1 MSLPSPNSQKLT
13 ATNFDLPSLHLLR
26 PEIAVTLHDAEMHLS
41 EFNDDSSQAPLLLDS
56 VDTLAQLAKVLRL
69 IQLEEGYELANSL
82 SAGLQKLYDERD
94 QANRD
99 KASNDMIMDVSEGI
113 MTLARYIEFVLLK
126 ETIEPSLLLPII
138 NQLHSDLNQPALQL
152 SDLTANKNSSIAI
165 ANPEQNYQP
174 LKSLGIDPKKLV
186 EAYRAGLSV
195 ALTAQSNQLSPKER
209 DKLKAMQAACEM
221 VSKRTDSLFWHAA
234 DAAVSDLAG
243 VLPLSNLQ
251 KRALIFVEQQF
262 NDYLPVNDS
271 RFADLVQFASSR
283 DSQLALQVQHK
294 FSANTLNETQL
305 TAMRRFLFGP
315 DCEAT
320 STLNHIIQQEID
332 LIKSASDNYAR
343 QVNLNSSTDE
353 IDSMAQRLHDLSN
366 VFKTLNLN
374 EVSAALNQQTGKV
387 KTWTQPT
394 PNDFDELLGT
404 LMMAENAAINLA
416 KSHTPGAVTLPV
428 YNQTIS
434 LHQIETAHNTLVQ
447 ESRTAIAT
455 IETALNNYL
464 NDADK
469 DILHITPVPDIMRAI
484 SGACLFLNLPRQSQL
499 LKRAATVLQNL
510 IEQNDCRLSEYQLAS
525 IADIVMSAD
534 YYLESLETNKPAG
547 NHAMYVGY
555 RSLQHMLVA

>member
-69 IQLEEGYELANSL
+69 IKLEEGYELANSL

-152 SDLTANKNSSIAI
+152 SALTGHKNSSIAI

-174 LKSLGIDPKKLV
+174 LTSLGIDPKKLV

-416 KSHTPGAVTLPV
+416 KSHTPGAVILPV

-455 IETALNNYL
+455 IETALNDYL

-469 DILHITPVPDIMRAI
+469 NILHITPVPDIMRAI

>member
-94 QANRD
+94 RPN
-99 KASNDMIMDVSEGI
+99 NDMMMDVSEGI

-138 NQLHSDLNQPALQL
+138 NQLHSDLHQPVLQL
-152 SDLTANKNSSIAI
+152 SDLTANKNSSIVI

-195 ALTAQSNQLSPKER
+195 ALTAQSNQLSPKELE
-209 DKLKAMQAACEM
+209 KLNAMQAACEM

-294 FSANTLNETQL
+294 FSANTLDEAQL
-305 TAMRRFLFGP
+305 KTMRRFLFGP
-315 DCEAT
+315 DREVT
-320 STLNHIIQQEID
+320 STLNQLIQQEID
-332 LIKSASDNYAR
+332 LIKSASDSYAR

-353 IDSMAQRLHDLSN
+353 IDSMAQRLHDLSS

-374 EVSAALNQQTGKV
+374 EVSAALTQQIGKV

-455 IETALNNYL
+455 IETALNDYL
-464 NDADK
+464 NDTDK
-469 DILHITPVPDIMRAI
+469 DILHIKPVPDMMRAI

-499 LKRAATVLQNL
+499 LKRGTTVLQNL
-510 IEQNDCRLSEYQLAS
+510 IEQQGRELSEHALAK

>member
-138 NQLHSDLNQPALQL
+138 NQLHSDLNQPVLQL

-209 DKLKAMQAACEM
+209 GKLKAMQAACEM

-234 DAAVSDLAG
+234 DAAVSDLAE

-447 ESRTAIAT
+447 ESRTGIAT

>member
-1 MSLPSPNSQKLT
+1 MSLPSSNSQKLT

-138 NQLHSDLNQPALQL
+138 NQLHSDLNQPSLQL
-152 SDLTANKNSSIAI
+152 SALTGHKNSSIAI

-320 STLNHIIQQEID
+320 STLNQLIQQEID

-343 QVNLNSSTDE
+343 QVNLNSSPDE

-447 ESRTAIAT
+447 ESRTGIAT

-469 DILHITPVPDIMRAI
+469 DILHITPVPDMMRAI

-510 IEQNDCRLSEYQLAS
+510 IEQSDCRLSEYQLAS

>member
-99 KASNDMIMDVSEGI
+99 KAGNDMIMDVSEGI

-152 SDLTANKNSSIAI
+152 SDLTGHKNSSIAI

-174 LKSLGIDPKKLV
+174 LTSLGIDPKKLV

-294 FSANTLNETQL
+294 FSANTLDETQL
-305 TAMRRFLFGP
+305 KTMRRFLFGP
-315 DCEAT
+315 DRDVT
-320 STLNHIIQQEID
+320 STLNQLIQQEID
-332 LIKSASDNYAR
+332 LIKSASDSYAR

-416 KSHTPGAVTLPV
+416 KSHTPGAVILPV

-469 DILHITPVPDIMRAI
+469 DILHITPVPDMMRAI

-510 IEQNDCRLSEYQLAS
+510 IEQSDCRLSEYQLAS

>member
-152 SDLTANKNSSIAI
+152 SDLTANKNSSIVI

-174 LKSLGIDPKKLV
+174 LTSLGIDPKKLV

-332 LIKSASDNYAR
+332 LIKSASDSYAR

-374 EVSAALNQQTGKV
+374 EVSAALSQQIGKV

-394 PNDFDELLGT
+394 PDDFDGLLGT

-469 DILHITPVPDIMRAI
+469 DILHITPVPDMMRAI

-499 LKRAATVLQNL
+499 LKRGATVLQNL
-510 IEQNDCRLSEYQLAS
+510 IEQSDCRLSEYQLAS

>member
-94 QANRD
+94 QP
-99 KASNDMIMDVSEGI
+99 SNDMMMDVSEGI

-152 SDLTANKNSSIAI
+152 SDLTANKNSSIVI

-174 LKSLGIDPKKLV
+174 LKSLGINPKKLV

-195 ALTAQSNQLSPKER
+195 ALTAQSNQLSPKELE
-209 DKLKAMQAACEM
+209 KLNAMQAACEM

-353 IDSMAQRLHDLSN
+353 IDTMAQRLHDLSN

-416 KSHTPGAVTLPV
+416 KSHTPGAVILPV

-469 DILHITPVPDIMRAI
+469 DILHITPVPDMMRAI

-510 IEQNDCRLSEYQLAS
+510 IEQQGGKLSEHELAK

>member
-1 MSLPSPNSQKLT
+1 MSLPSSNSQKLT

-94 QANRD
+94 RPN
-99 KASNDMIMDVSEGI
+99 NDMMMDVSEGI

-138 NQLHSDLNQPALQL
+138 NQLHSDLNQPGLQL
-152 SDLTANKNSSIAI
+152 SDLTANKNSSIVI

-195 ALTAQSNQLSPKER
+195 ALTAQSNQLSPKELE
-209 DKLKAMQAACEM
+209 KLNAMQAACEM

-294 FSANTLNETQL
+294 FSANTLDETQL
-305 TAMRRFLFGP
+305 KTMRRFLFGP
-315 DCEAT
+315 DREVT
-320 STLNHIIQQEID
+320 STLNQLIQQEID
-332 LIKSASDNYAR
+332 LIKSASDSYAR
-343 QVNLNSSTDE
+343 QVNLNSSPDE
-353 IDSMAQRLHDLSN
+353 IDSMAQRLHDLSS

-374 EVSAALNQQTGKV
+374 EVSAALTQQIGKV

-455 IETALNNYL
+455 IETALNDYL
-464 NDADK
+464 NDTDK
-469 DILHITPVPDIMRAI
+469 DILHIKPVPDMMRAI

-499 LKRAATVLQNL
+499 LKRGTTVLQNL
-510 IEQNDCRLSEYQLAS
+510 IEQQGRELSEHALAK

>member
-1 MSLPSPNSQKLT
+1 MSLPSSNSQKLT

-94 QANRD
+94 RPN
-99 KASNDMIMDVSEGI
+99 NDMMMDVSEGI

-138 NQLHSDLNQPALQL
+138 NQLHSDLNQPGLQL
-152 SDLTANKNSSIAI
+152 SDLTANKNSSIVI

-195 ALTAQSNQLSPKER
+195 ALTAQSNQLSPKELE
-209 DKLKAMQAACEM
+209 KLNAMQAACEM

-283 DSQLALQVQHK
+283 DSQLALQVQRK
-294 FSANTLNETQL
+294 FSANTLDETQL
-305 TAMRRFLFGP
+305 KTMRRFLFGP
-315 DCEAT
+315 DRDVT
-320 STLNHIIQQEID
+320 STLNQLIQQEID
-332 LIKSASDNYAR
+332 LIKSASDSYAR

-353 IDSMAQRLHDLSN
+353 IDSMAQRLHDLSS

-374 EVSAALNQQTGKV
+374 EVSAALTQQIGKV

-394 PNDFDELLGT
+394 PDDFDGLLGT
-404 LMMAENAAINLA
+404 LIMAENAAINLA

-455 IETALNNYL
+455 IETALNDYL
-464 NDADK
+464 NDTDK
-469 DILHITPVPDIMRAI
+469 DILHITPVPDMMRAI

-510 IEQNDCRLSEYQLAS
+510 IEQQGRELSEHELAK

>member
-94 QANRD
+94 RPN
-99 KASNDMIMDVSEGI
+99 NDMMMDVSEGI

-138 NQLHSDLNQPALQL
+138 NQLHSDLNQPGLQL
-152 SDLTANKNSSIAI
+152 SDLTANKNSSIVI

-174 LKSLGIDPKKLV
+174 LKSLSIDPKKLV

-195 ALTAQSNQLSPKER
+195 ALTAQSNQLSPKELE
-209 DKLKAMQAACEM
+209 KLNAMQAACEM

-294 FSANTLNETQL
+294 FSANTLDEAQL
-305 TAMRRFLFGP
+305 KTMRRFLFGP
-315 DCEAT
+315 DREVT
-320 STLNHIIQQEID
+320 STLNQLIQQEID
-332 LIKSASDNYAR
+332 LIKSASDSYAR

-353 IDSMAQRLHDLSN
+353 IDSMAQRLHDLSS

-374 EVSAALNQQTGKV
+374 EVSAALTQQIGKV

-455 IETALNNYL
+455 IETALNDYL
-464 NDADK
+464 NDTDK
-469 DILHITPVPDIMRAI
+469 DILHIKPVPDMMRAI

-499 LKRAATVLQNL
+499 LKRGTTVLQNL
-510 IEQNDCRLSEYQLAS
+510 IEQQGRELSEHALAK

>member
-99 KASNDMIMDVSEGI
+99 KASNDIIMDVSEGI

-174 LKSLGIDPKKLV
+174 LTSLGIDPKKLV

-243 VLPLSNLQ
+243 ALPLSNLQ

-416 KSHTPGAVTLPV
+416 KSHTPGAVILPV

-510 IEQNDCRLSEYQLAS
+510 IEQQGRELSEHELAS

>member
-94 QANRD
+94 RPN
-99 KASNDMIMDVSEGI
+99 NDMMMDVSEGI

-138 NQLHSDLNQPALQL
+138 NQLHSDLNQPGLQL
-152 SDLTANKNSSIAI
+152 SDLTANKNSSIVI

-195 ALTAQSNQLSPKER
+195 ALTAQSNQLSPKELE
-209 DKLKAMQAACEM
+209 KLNAMQAACEM

-243 VLPLSNLQ
+243 ALPLSNLQ

-294 FSANTLNETQL
+294 FSANTLDEAQL
-305 TAMRRFLFGP
+305 KTMRRFLFGP
-315 DCEAT
+315 DREVT
-320 STLNHIIQQEID
+320 STLNQLIQQEID
-332 LIKSASDNYAR
+332 LIKSASDSYAR

-374 EVSAALNQQTGKV
+374 EVSAALTQQIGKV
-387 KTWTQPT
+387 KTWAQPT

-455 IETALNNYL
+455 IETALNDYL
-464 NDADK
+464 NDTDK
-469 DILHITPVPDIMRAI
+469 DILHIKPVPDIMRAI

-499 LKRAATVLQNL
+499 LKRGTTVLQNL
-510 IEQNDCRLSEYQLAS
+510 IEQQGRELSEHALAK

>member
-99 KASNDMIMDVSEGI
+99 KAGNDMIMDVSEGI

-138 NQLHSDLNQPALQL
+138 NQLHSDLNQPVLQL

-209 DKLKAMQAACEM
+209 GKLKAMQAACEM

-234 DAAVSDLAG
+234 DAAVSDLAE

-447 ESRTAIAT
+447 ESRTGIAT

>member
-94 QANRD
+94 RPN
-99 KASNDMIMDVSEGI
+99 NDMMMDVSEGI

-138 NQLHSDLNQPALQL
+138 NQLHSDLNQPGLQL
-152 SDLTANKNSSIAI
+152 SDLTANKNSSIVI

-195 ALTAQSNQLSPKER
+195 ALTAQSNQLSPKELE
-209 DKLKAMQAACEM
+209 KLNAMQAACEM

-283 DSQLALQVQHK
+283 DSQLALQVQRK
-294 FSANTLNETQL
+294 FSANTLDETQL
-305 TAMRRFLFGP
+305 KTMRRFLFGP
-315 DCEAT
+315 DRDVT
-320 STLNHIIQQEID
+320 STLNQLIQQEID
-332 LIKSASDNYAR
+332 LIKSASDSYAR

-353 IDSMAQRLHDLSN
+353 IDSMAQRLHDLSS

-374 EVSAALNQQTGKV
+374 EVSAALTQQIGKV

-394 PNDFDELLGT
+394 PNDFDGLLGT

-455 IETALNNYL
+455 IETALNDYL
-464 NDADK
+464 NDTDK
-469 DILHITPVPDIMRAI
+469 DILHIKPVPDMMRAI

-499 LKRAATVLQNL
+499 LKRGATVLQNL
-510 IEQNDCRLSEYQLAS
+510 IEQQGRELSEYALAK

>member
-26 PEIAVTLHDAEMHLS
+26 PELAVTLHDAEVHLS
-41 EFNDDSSQAPLLLDS
+41 EFNDDGSQAPLLLDS

-94 QANRD
+94 QPN
-99 KASNDMIMDVSEGI
+99 NDMMMDVSEGI

-138 NQLHSDLNQPALQL
+138 NQLHSDLNQSALQL
-152 SDLTANKNSSIAI
+152 SDLTANKNSSIVI

-195 ALTAQSNQLSPKER
+195 ALTAQSNQLSPKELE
-209 DKLKAMQAACEM
+209 KLKAMQAACEM

-243 VLPLSNLQ
+243 ALPLSNLQ

-262 NDYLPVNDS
+262 NDYLPVSDS

-294 FSANTLNETQL
+294 FSANTLDETQL
-305 TAMRRFLFGP
+305 KTMRRFLFGP
-315 DCEAT
+315 DREVT
-320 STLNHIIQQEID
+320 STLNQLIQQEID
-332 LIKSASDNYAR
+332 LIKSASDSYAR
-343 QVNLNSSTDE
+343 QDNLNSSTDE
-353 IDSMAQRLHDLSN
+353 IDTMAQRLHDLSS

-374 EVSAALNQQTGKV
+374 EVSAALSQQIGKV

-394 PNDFDELLGT
+394 PNDFDGLLGT

-455 IETALNNYL
+455 IETALNDYL
-464 NDADK
+464 NDTDK
-469 DILHITPVPDIMRAI
+469 DLLHITPVPDIMRAI

-499 LKRAATVLQNL
+499 LKRGATVLQNL
-510 IEQNDCRLSEYQLAS
+510 IEQQGRELSEHALAK

-547 NHAMYVGY
+547 NHAMHVGY

>member
-94 QANRD
+94 RPN
-99 KASNDMIMDVSEGI
+99 NDMMMDVSEGI

-138 NQLHSDLNQPALQL
+138 NQLHSDLNQPLLQL
-152 SDLTANKNSSIAI
+152 SDLTANKNSSIVI

-195 ALTAQSNQLSPKER
+195 ALTAQSNQLSPKELE
-209 DKLKAMQAACEM
+209 KLNAMQAACEM

-294 FSANTLNETQL
+294 FSANTLDETQL
-305 TAMRRFLFGP
+305 KTMRRFLFGP
-315 DCEAT
+315 DREVT
-320 STLNHIIQQEID
+320 STLNQLIQQEID
-332 LIKSASDNYAR
+332 LIKSASDSYAR

-353 IDSMAQRLHDLSN
+353 IDSMAQRLHDLSS

-374 EVSAALNQQTGKV
+374 EVSAALTQQIGKV

-394 PNDFDELLGT
+394 PADFDELLGT

-455 IETALNNYL
+455 IETALNDYL
-464 NDADK
+464 NDTDK
-469 DILHITPVPDIMRAI
+469 DILHIKPVPDMMRAI

-510 IEQNDCRLSEYQLAS
+510 IEQQGGKLSEHELAK

>member
-82 SAGLQKLYDERD
+82 SAGLQKLYEERD

-99 KASNDMIMDVSEGI
+99 KASNDMMMDVSEGI

-152 SDLTANKNSSIAI
+152 SDLTANKNSSIVI

-195 ALTAQSNQLSPKER
+195 ALTAHSNQLSPKER

-283 DSQLALQVQHK
+283 DSQLALQVQRK
-294 FSANTLNETQL
+294 FSANTLDETQL
-305 TAMRRFLFGP
+305 KTMRRFLFGP
-315 DCEAT
+315 DREVT
-320 STLNHIIQQEID
+320 STLNQLIQQEID
-332 LIKSASDNYAR
+332 LIKSASDSYAR
-343 QVNLNSSTDE
+343 QVNLNSSPDE
-353 IDSMAQRLHDLSN
+353 IDSMAQHLHDLSN

-374 EVSAALNQQTGKV
+374 EVSAALTQQIGKV

-394 PNDFDELLGT
+394 PDDFDELLGT

-455 IETALNNYL
+455 IETALNDYL
-464 NDADK
+464 NDTDK
-469 DILHITPVPDIMRAI
+469 DILHITPVPDMMRAI

-499 LKRAATVLQNL
+499 LKRGATVLQNL
-510 IEQNDCRLSEYQLAS
+510 IEQQGRELSEHELAK
-525 IADIVMSAD
+525 IADIVISAD

>member
-1 MSLPSPNSQKLT
+1 MSLPSSNSQKLT

-94 QANRD
+94 QPN
-99 KASNDMIMDVSEGI
+99 NDMMMDVSEGI

-138 NQLHSDLNQPALQL
+138 NQLHSDLHQPVLQL
-152 SDLTANKNSSIAI
+152 SDLTANKNSSIVI

-174 LKSLGIDPKKLV
+174 LTSLGIDPKKLV

-195 ALTAQSNQLSPKER
+195 ALTAQSNQLSPKELE
-209 DKLKAMQAACEM
+209 KLNAMQAACEM

-243 VLPLSNLQ
+243 ALPLSNLQ

-294 FSANTLNETQL
+294 FSANTLDETQL
-305 TAMRRFLFGP
+305 KTMRRFLFGP
-315 DCEAT
+315 DREVT
-320 STLNHIIQQEID
+320 STLNQLIQQEID
-332 LIKSASDNYAR
+332 LIKSASDSYAR

-353 IDSMAQRLHDLSN
+353 IDTMAQRLHDLSS

-374 EVSAALNQQTGKV
+374 EVSAALSQQIGKV

-394 PNDFDELLGT
+394 PDDFDGLLGT

-455 IETALNNYL
+455 IETALNDYL
-464 NDADK
+464 NDTDK
-469 DILHITPVPDIMRAI
+469 DILHIKPVPDMMRAI

-499 LKRAATVLQNL
+499 LKRGATVLQNL
-510 IEQNDCRLSEYQLAS
+510 IEQQGRELSEHALAK
-525 IADIVMSAD
+525 IADIVISAD

>member
-99 KASNDMIMDVSEGI
+99 QASNDMIMDVSEGI

-152 SDLTANKNSSIAI
+152 SALTGHKNSSIAI

-174 LKSLGIDPKKLV
+174 LTSLGIDPKKLV

-195 ALTAQSNQLSPKER
+195 ALTAQSNQLAPKER

-234 DAAVSDLAG
+234 DAAVSDLAR

>member
-152 SDLTANKNSSIAI
+152 SDLTGHKNSSIAI

-174 LKSLGIDPKKLV
+174 LTSLGIDPKKLV

-315 DCEAT
+315 DREVT
-320 STLNHIIQQEID
+320 STLNQLIQQEID
-332 LIKSASDNYAR
+332 LIKSASDSYAR

-416 KSHTPGAVTLPV
+416 KSHTPGAVILPV

-469 DILHITPVPDIMRAI
+469 DILHITPVPDMMRAI

-510 IEQNDCRLSEYQLAS
+510 IEQKGRELSEHALAK

>member
-13 ATNFDLPSLHLLR
+13 VTNFDLPSLHLLR
-26 PEIAVTLHDAEMHLS
+26 PELAVTLHDAEMHLS

-94 QANRD
+94 QPN
-99 KASNDMIMDVSEGI
+99 NDMMMDVSEGI

-152 SDLTANKNSSIAI
+152 SDLTANKNSSIVI

-174 LKSLGIDPKKLV
+174 LTSLGIDPKKLV

-209 DKLKAMQAACEM
+209 EKLKAMQAACEM

-243 VLPLSNLQ
+243 ALPLSNLQ

-262 NDYLPVNDS
+262 NDYLPVHDS

-283 DSQLALQVQHK
+283 DSQLALQVQRK
-294 FSANTLNETQL
+294 FSANTLDETQL
-305 TAMRRFLFGP
+305 KTMRRFLFGP
-315 DCEAT
+315 DREVT
-320 STLNHIIQQEID
+320 STLNQLIQQEID
-332 LIKSASDNYAR
+332 LIKSASDSYAR

-353 IDSMAQRLHDLSN
+353 IDSMAQRLHDLSS

-374 EVSAALNQQTGKV
+374 EVSAALNQQIGKV

-394 PNDFDELLGT
+394 PADFDGLLGT

-455 IETALNNYL
+455 IETALNDYL
-464 NDADK
+464 NDTDK
-469 DILHITPVPDIMRAI
+469 DILHIKPVPDIMRAI

-499 LKRAATVLQNL
+499 LKRAATLLQNL
-510 IEQNDCRLSEYQLAS
+510 IEQQGRELSEHELAK

>member
-13 ATNFDLPSLHLLR
+13 VTNFDLPSLHLLR

-94 QANRD
+94 RPN
-99 KASNDMIMDVSEGI
+99 NDMMMDVSEGI

-243 VLPLSNLQ
+243 ALPLSNLQ

-294 FSANTLNETQL
+294 FSANTLDETQL
-305 TAMRRFLFGP
+305 KTMRRFLFGP
-315 DCEAT
+315 DREVT
-320 STLNHIIQQEID
+320 STLNQLIQQEID
-332 LIKSASDNYAR
+332 LIKSASDSYAR

-353 IDSMAQRLHDLSN
+353 IDSMAQRLHDLSS

-374 EVSAALNQQTGKV
+374 EVSAALTQQIGKV

-394 PNDFDELLGT
+394 PDDFDELLGT

-455 IETALNNYL
+455 IETALNDYL
-464 NDADK
+464 NDTDK
-469 DILHITPVPDIMRAI
+469 DILHITPVPDMMRAI

-510 IEQNDCRLSEYQLAS
+510 IEQQGRELSEHELAK

>member
-94 QANRD
+94 RPN
-99 KASNDMIMDVSEGI
+99 NDMMMDMSEGI

-152 SDLTANKNSSIAI
+152 SDLTANKNSSIVI

-195 ALTAQSNQLSPKER
+195 ALTAQSNQLSPKELE
-209 DKLKAMQAACEM
+209 KLNAMQAACEM

-294 FSANTLNETQL
+294 FSANTLDETQL
-305 TAMRRFLFGP
+305 KTMRRFLFGP
-315 DCEAT
+315 DREVT
-320 STLNHIIQQEID
+320 STLNQLIQQEID
-332 LIKSASDNYAR
+332 LIKSASDSYAR
-343 QVNLNSSTDE
+343 QVNLNSSPDE
-353 IDSMAQRLHDLSN
+353 IDSMAQHLHDLSS

-374 EVSAALNQQTGKV
+374 EVSAALTQQIGKL

-394 PNDFDELLGT
+394 PDDFDGLLGT

-455 IETALNNYL
+455 IETALNDYL
-464 NDADK
+464 
-469 DILHITPVPDIMRAI
+469 
-484 SGACLFLNLPRQSQL
+484 
-499 LKRAATVLQNL
+499 
-510 IEQNDCRLSEYQLAS
+510 
-525 IADIVMSAD
+525 
-534 YYLESLETNKPAG
+534 
-547 NHAMYVGY
+547 
-555 RSLQHMLVA
+555 

>member
-1 MSLPSPNSQKLT
+1 MSLPSSNSQKLT

-94 QANRD
+94 RPN
-99 KASNDMIMDVSEGI
+99 NDMMMDVSEGI

-152 SDLTANKNSSIAI
+152 SDLTANKNSSIVI

-174 LKSLGIDPKKLV
+174 LKSLGINPKKLV

-195 ALTAQSNQLSPKER
+195 ALTAQSNQLSPKELE
-209 DKLKAMQAACEM
+209 KLNAMQAACEM

-294 FSANTLNETQL
+294 FSANTLDETQL
-305 TAMRRFLFGP
+305 KTMRRFLFGP
-315 DCEAT
+315 DREVT
-320 STLNHIIQQEID
+320 STLNQLIQQEID
-332 LIKSASDNYAR
+332 LIKSASDSYAR

-353 IDSMAQRLHDLSN
+353 IDTMAQRLHDLSS

-374 EVSAALNQQTGKV
+374 EVSAALSQQIGKV

-394 PNDFDELLGT
+394 PDDFDGLLGT

-455 IETALNNYL
+455 IETALNDYL
-464 NDADK
+464 NDTDK
-469 DILHITPVPDIMRAI
+469 DILHITPVPDMMRAI

-499 LKRAATVLQNL
+499 LKRGATVLQNL
-510 IEQNDCRLSEYQLAS
+510 IEQQGRELSEHALAK
-525 IADIVMSAD
+525 IADIVISAD

>member
-94 QANRD
+94 RPN
-99 KASNDMIMDVSEGI
+99 NDMMMDVSEGI

-138 NQLHSDLNQPALQL
+138 NQLHSDLNQPVLQL
-152 SDLTANKNSSIAI
+152 SDLTANKNSSIVI

-195 ALTAQSNQLSPKER
+195 ALTAQSNQLSPKELE
-209 DKLKAMQAACEM
+209 KLNAMQAACEM

-294 FSANTLNETQL
+294 FSANTLDEAQL
-305 TAMRRFLFGP
+305 KTMRRFLFGP
-315 DCEAT
+315 DREVT
-320 STLNHIIQQEID
+320 STLNQLIQQEID
-332 LIKSASDNYAR
+332 LIKSASDSYAR

-353 IDSMAQRLHDLSN
+353 IDSMAQRLHDLSS

-374 EVSAALNQQTGKV
+374 EVSAALTQQIGKV

-394 PNDFDELLGT
+394 PNDFDGLLGT

-455 IETALNNYL
+455 IETALNDYL
-464 NDADK
+464 NDTDK
-469 DILHITPVPDIMRAI
+469 DILHIKPVPDMMRAI

-510 IEQNDCRLSEYQLAS
+510 IEQQGGKLSEHALAK

>member
-82 SAGLQKLYDERD
+82 SAGLQKLYEERD
-94 QANRD
+94 QPN
-99 KASNDMIMDVSEGI
+99 NDMMMDVSEGI

-174 LKSLGIDPKKLV
+174 LTSLGIDPKKLV

-195 ALTAQSNQLSPKER
+195 ALTAHSNQLSPKER

-243 VLPLSNLQ
+243 ALPLSNLQ

-294 FSANTLNETQL
+294 FSANTLDETQL
-305 TAMRRFLFGP
+305 KTMRRFLFGP
-315 DCEAT
+315 DREVT
-320 STLNHIIQQEID
+320 STLNQLIQQEID
-332 LIKSASDNYAR
+332 LIKSASDSYAR

-353 IDSMAQRLHDLSN
+353 IDTMAQHLHDLSS

-374 EVSAALNQQTGKV
+374 EVSAALTQQIGKV

-394 PNDFDELLGT
+394 PADFDELLGT

-455 IETALNNYL
+455 IETALNDYL
-464 NDADK
+464 NDTDK
-469 DILHITPVPDIMRAI
+469 DILHIKPVPDMMRAI

-510 IEQNDCRLSEYQLAS
+510 IEQQGGKLSEHALAK

>member
-13 ATNFDLPSLHLLR
+13 VTNFDLPSLHLLR

-94 QANRD
+94 RPN
-99 KASNDMIMDVSEGI
+99 NDMMMDVSEGI

-152 SDLTANKNSSIAI
+152 SDLTANKNSSIVI

-195 ALTAQSNQLSPKER
+195 ALTAQSNQLSPKELE
-209 DKLKAMQAACEM
+209 KLKAMQAACEM

-243 VLPLSNLQ
+243 ALPLSNLQ

-262 NDYLPVNDS
+262 NDYLPVHDS

-294 FSANTLNETQL
+294 FSANTLDETQL
-305 TAMRRFLFGP
+305 KTMRGFLFGP
-315 DCEAT
+315 DREVT
-320 STLNHIIQQEID
+320 STLNQLIQQEID
-332 LIKSASDNYAR
+332 LIKSASDSYAR

-353 IDSMAQRLHDLSN
+353 IDSMAQHLHDLSS

-374 EVSAALNQQTGKV
+374 EVSAALTQQIGKV

-394 PNDFDELLGT
+394 PDDFDELLGT

-469 DILHITPVPDIMRAI
+469 DILHITPVPDMMRAI

-510 IEQNDCRLSEYQLAS
+510 IEQSDCRLSEYQLAS

>member
-94 QANRD
+94 QPN
-99 KASNDMIMDVSEGI
+99 NDMMMDVSEGI

-152 SDLTANKNSSIAI
+152 SDLTANKNSSIVI

-195 ALTAQSNQLSPKER
+195 ALTAQSTQLSPKELE
-209 DKLKAMQAACEM
+209 KLKAMQAACEM

-234 DAAVSDLAG
+234 DAAVSDLAEA
-243 VLPLSNLQ
+243 LPLSNLQ

-305 TAMRRFLFGP
+305 KTMRRFLFGP
-315 DCEAT
+315 DREVT
-320 STLNHIIQQEID
+320 STLNQLIQQEID
-332 LIKSASDNYAR
+332 LIKSASDSYAR

-374 EVSAALNQQTGKV
+374 KVSAALTQQIGKV

-394 PNDFDELLGT
+394 PDDFDELLGT

-416 KSHTPGAVTLPV
+416 KSHTPGAVILPV

>member
-99 KASNDMIMDVSEGI
+99 KAGNDMMMDVSEGI

-152 SDLTANKNSSIAI
+152 SDLTGHKNSSIAI

-174 LKSLGIDPKKLV
+174 LTSLGIDPKKLV

-243 VLPLSNLQ
+243 ELPLSNLQ

-332 LIKSASDNYAR
+332 LIKSASDSYAR
-343 QVNLNSSTDE
+343 QVNLNSITDE

-416 KSHTPGAVTLPV
+416 KSHTPGAVILPV

-455 IETALNNYL
+455 IETALNDYL
-464 NDADK
+464 NDTDK
-469 DILHITPVPDIMRAI
+469 DILHITPVPDMMRAI

-510 IEQNDCRLSEYQLAS
+510 IEQSDCRLSEYQLAS

>member
-1 MSLPSPNSQKLT
+1 MSLPSSNSQKLT

-94 QANRD
+94 RPN
-99 KASNDMIMDVSEGI
+99 NDMMMDVSEGI

-138 NQLHSDLNQPALQL
+138 NQLHSDLNQPGLQL
-152 SDLTANKNSSIAI
+152 SDLTANKNSSIVI

-195 ALTAQSNQLSPKER
+195 ALTAQSNQLSPKELE
-209 DKLKAMQAACEM
+209 KLNAMQAACEM

-283 DSQLALQVQHK
+283 DSQLALQVQRK
-294 FSANTLNETQL
+294 FSANTLDEAQL
-305 TAMRRFLFGP
+305 KTMRRFLFGP
-315 DCEAT
+315 DRDVT
-320 STLNHIIQQEID
+320 STLNQLIQQEID
-332 LIKSASDNYAR
+332 LIKSASDSYAR

-353 IDSMAQRLHDLSN
+353 IDSMAQRLHDLSS

-374 EVSAALNQQTGKV
+374 EVSAALTQQIGKV

-394 PNDFDELLGT
+394 PDDFDGLLGT

-455 IETALNNYL
+455 IETALNDYL
-464 NDADK
+464 NDTDK
-469 DILHITPVPDIMRAI
+469 DILHITPVPDMMRAI

-499 LKRAATVLQNL
+499 LKRGATVLQNL
-510 IEQNDCRLSEYQLAS
+510 IEQQGHELSEHELAK

>member
-94 QANRD
+94 RPN
-99 KASNDMIMDVSEGI
+99 NDMMMDVSEGI

-138 NQLHSDLNQPALQL
+138 NQLHSDLNQPGLQL
-152 SDLTANKNSSIAI
+152 SDLTANKNSSIVI

-195 ALTAQSNQLSPKER
+195 ALTAQSNQLSPKELE
-209 DKLKAMQAACEM
+209 KLNAMQAACEM

-283 DSQLALQVQHK
+283 DSQLALQVQRK
-294 FSANTLNETQL
+294 FSANTLDETQL
-305 TAMRRFLFGP
+305 KTMRRFLFGP
-315 DCEAT
+315 DREVT
-320 STLNHIIQQEID
+320 STLNQLIQQEID
-332 LIKSASDNYAR
+332 LIKSASDSYAR

-353 IDSMAQRLHDLSN
+353 IDSMAQRLHDLSS

-374 EVSAALNQQTGKV
+374 EVSAALTQQIGKV

-394 PNDFDELLGT
+394 PNDFDGLLGT

-455 IETALNNYL
+455 IETALNDYL
-464 NDADK
+464 NDTDK
-469 DILHITPVPDIMRAI
+469 DILHIKPVPDMMRAI

-499 LKRAATVLQNL
+499 LKRGTTVLQNL
-510 IEQNDCRLSEYQLAS
+510 IEQQGRELSEHALAK

>member
-138 NQLHSDLNQPALQL
+138 NQLHSDLNQPVLQL
-152 SDLTANKNSSIAI
+152 SDLTANKNSGIAI

-209 DKLKAMQAACEM
+209 GKLKAMQAACEM

-447 ESRTAIAT
+447 ESRTGIAT

>member
-99 KASNDMIMDVSEGI
+99 QAGNDMIMDVSEGI

-152 SDLTANKNSSIAI
+152 SALTGHKNSSIAI

-174 LKSLGIDPKKLV
+174 LTSLGIDPKKLV

-243 VLPLSNLQ
+243 ALPLSNLQ

-320 STLNHIIQQEID
+320 STLNQLIQQETD

-343 QVNLNSSTDE
+343 QVNINSSTDE

-416 KSHTPGAVTLPV
+416 KSHTPGAVILPV

-499 LKRAATVLQNL
+499 LKRGATVLQNL
-510 IEQNDCRLSEYQLAS
+510 IEQQGRELSEHELAK

>member
-94 QANRD
+94 QPN
-99 KASNDMIMDVSEGI
+99 NDMMMDVSEGI

-152 SDLTANKNSSIAI
+152 SDLTANKNSSIVI

-195 ALTAQSNQLSPKER
+195 ALTAQSNQLSPKELE
-209 DKLKAMQAACEM
+209 KLKAMQAACEM

-262 NDYLPVNDS
+262 NDYLPVHDS

-294 FSANTLNETQL
+294 FSANTLDETQL
-305 TAMRRFLFGP
+305 KTMRGFLFGP
-315 DCEAT
+315 DREVT
-320 STLNHIIQQEID
+320 STLNQLIQQEID
-332 LIKSASDNYAR
+332 LIKSASDSYAR

-374 EVSAALNQQTGKV
+374 EVSAALTQQIGKV
-387 KTWTQPT
+387 KTWAQPT
-394 PNDFDELLGT
+394 PDDFDELLGT

-428 YNQTIS
+428 CNQTIS
-434 LHQIETAHNTLVQ
+434 LQQIETAHNTLVQ

-455 IETALNNYL
+455 IETALNDYL
-464 NDADK
+464 NDTDK

-499 LKRAATVLQNL
+499 LKRGATVLQNL
-510 IEQNDCRLSEYQLAS
+510 IEQQGRELSEHELAK
-525 IADIVMSAD
+525 IADIVISAD

>member
-82 SAGLQKLYDERD
+82 SAGLQKLYEERD
-94 QANRD
+94 QPN
-99 KASNDMIMDVSEGI
+99 NDMMMDVSEGI

-195 ALTAQSNQLSPKER
+195 ALTAHSNQLSPKER

-243 VLPLSNLQ
+243 ALPLSNLQ

-262 NDYLPVNDS
+262 NDYLPVHDS

-294 FSANTLNETQL
+294 FSANTLDETQL

-315 DCEAT
+315 DREVT
-320 STLNHIIQQEID
+320 SALNQLIQQEID
-332 LIKSASDNYAR
+332 LIKSASDSYAR
-343 QVNLNSSTDE
+343 QVNLNSSPDE
-353 IDSMAQRLHDLSN
+353 IDSMAQHLHDLSS

-374 EVSAALNQQTGKV
+374 EVSAALTQQIGKV

-394 PNDFDELLGT
+394 PDDFDGLLGT

-416 KSHTPGAVTLPV
+416 KSHTSGAVTLPV

-455 IETALNNYL
+455 IETALNDYL
-464 NDADK
+464 NDTDK
-469 DILHITPVPDIMRAI
+469 DILHITPVPDIMRTI
-484 SGACLFLNLPRQSQL
+484 SGACLFLKLPRQSQL
-499 LKRAATVLQNL
+499 LKRGATVLQNL
-510 IEQNDCRLSEYQLAS
+510 IEQQGRELSEYQLAK

>member
-94 QANRD
+94 RPN
-99 KASNDMIMDVSEGI
+99 NDMMMDVSEGI

-138 NQLHSDLNQPALQL
+138 NQLHSDLNQPGLQL
-152 SDLTANKNSSIAI
+152 SDLTANKNSSIVI

-195 ALTAQSNQLSPKER
+195 ALTAQSNQLSPKELE
-209 DKLKAMQAACEM
+209 KLNAMQAACEM

-243 VLPLSNLQ
+243 ALPLSNLQ

-294 FSANTLNETQL
+294 FSANTLDEAQL
-305 TAMRRFLFGP
+305 KTMRRFLFGP
-315 DCEAT
+315 DREVT
-320 STLNHIIQQEID
+320 STLNQLIQQEID
-332 LIKSASDNYAR
+332 LIKSASDSYAR

-353 IDSMAQRLHDLSN
+353 IDSMAQHLHDLSN

-374 EVSAALNQQTGKV
+374 EVSAALTQQIGKV

-394 PNDFDELLGT
+394 PADFDELLGT

-455 IETALNNYL
+455 IETALNDYL
-464 NDADK
+464 NDTDK
-469 DILHITPVPDIMRAI
+469 DILHIKPVPDIMRAI

-499 LKRAATVLQNL
+499 LKRGATVLQNL
-510 IEQNDCRLSEYQLAS
+510 IEQQGRELSEHELAK

>member
-1 MSLPSPNSQKLT
+1 MSLPSSNSQKLT

-94 QANRD
+94 RPN
-99 KASNDMIMDVSEGI
+99 NDMMMDVSEGI

-138 NQLHSDLNQPALQL
+138 NQLHSDLNQPGLQL
-152 SDLTANKNSSIAI
+152 SDLTANKNSSIVI

-195 ALTAQSNQLSPKER
+195 ALTAQSNQLSPKELE
-209 DKLKAMQAACEM
+209 KLNAMQAACEM

-283 DSQLALQVQHK
+283 DSQLALQVQRK
-294 FSANTLNETQL
+294 FSANTLDETQL
-305 TAMRRFLFGP
+305 KTMRRFLFGP
-315 DCEAT
+315 DRDVT
-320 STLNHIIQQEID
+320 STLNQLIQQEID
-332 LIKSASDNYAR
+332 LIKSASDSYAR
-343 QVNLNSSTDE
+343 QVNLNSSPDE

-366 VFKTLNLN
+366 VFRTLNLN
-374 EVSAALNQQTGKV
+374 EVSAALTQQIGKV

-455 IETALNNYL
+455 IETALNDYL
-464 NDADK
+464 NDTDK
-469 DILHITPVPDIMRAI
+469 DILHIKPVPDMMRAI

-499 LKRAATVLQNL
+499 LKRGATVLQNL
-510 IEQNDCRLSEYQLAS
+510 IEQQGRELSEYALAK

>member
-1 MSLPSPNSQKLT
+1 MSLPSSNSQKLT

-94 QANRD
+94 RPN
-99 KASNDMIMDVSEGI
+99 NDMMMDVSEGI

-152 SDLTANKNSSIAI
+152 SDLTANKNSSIVI

-195 ALTAQSNQLSPKER
+195 ALTAQSNQLSPKELE
-209 DKLKAMQAACEM
+209 KLNAMQAACEM

-283 DSQLALQVQHK
+283 DSQLALQVQRK
-294 FSANTLNETQL
+294 FSANTLDETQL
-305 TAMRRFLFGP
+305 KTMRRFLFGP
-315 DCEAT
+315 DRDVT
-320 STLNHIIQQEID
+320 STLNQLIQQEID
-332 LIKSASDNYAR
+332 LIKSASDSYAR
-343 QVNLNSSTDE
+343 QVNLNSSPDE
-353 IDSMAQRLHDLSN
+353 IDSMAQRLHDLSS

-374 EVSAALNQQTGKV
+374 EVSAALTQQIGKV

-455 IETALNNYL
+455 IETALNDYL
-464 NDADK
+464 NDTDK
-469 DILHITPVPDIMRAI
+469 DILHIKPVPDMMRAI

-499 LKRAATVLQNL
+499 LKRGTTVLQNL
-510 IEQNDCRLSEYQLAS
+510 IEQQGRELSEHALAK